1 MRIRIRETSV
11 TPQRAKAGTS
21 FTPAFTQD
29 GDEEESPPEECVYA
43 TRIHTVVKGA
53 ISGGDHE
60 WVDCDDNV
68 QTTKR
73 EWYVLRD
80 AEMFRRVNYESGHAC
95 KSITPGEP
103 PEIVDECVCR
113 DGCCE
118 GNKINILVQNGTD
131 RVTLDPCNP
140 DAQQQAAFAQ
150 FIGKVREALGT
161 EEGID
166 LSFKISVENVRRDCC
181 RVDPNSDIPPAE
193 QLKECRR
200 NILAGW
206 KVEEDAPAWQETMFG
221 GDGLNQMDVE
231 IGSFQFPAGE
241 PWSLPDDSVCFREG
255 WRPFVGNIWYP
266 FSMDEYTSEEC
277 QKPKETKEEILSLL
291 NNFSTISSEKL
302 CVLTTAGL
310 PDLISGGGAAL
321 QEIIDYLTGMWLAGG
336 NDGGTPVTYPDCPLT
351 PRIVLKF
358 FNLVLR
364 SLSPGD
370 PLCD

>member
-1 MRIRIRETSV
+1 MKRGTITRHPKGT
-11 TPQRAKAGTS
+11 KAGTS

-43 TRIHTVVKGA
+43 TKINTVIMGA
-53 ISGGDHE
+53 IRGGISR
-60 WVDCDDNV
+60 WRDCENKL
-68 QTTKR
+68 KR
-73 EWYVLRD
+73 ARDWYIVRD
-80 AEMFRRVNYESGHAC
+80 AQMTRGLSFEVGAAC

-103 PEIVDECVCR
+103 PEIVDECACR
-113 DGCCE
+113 DGCCD
-118 GNKINILVQNGTD
+118 NIIKIQVRNGPD
-131 RVTLDPCNP
+131 IAVLDPCNP
-140 DAQQQAAFAQ
+140 DAQQQLEFEQ
-150 FIGKVREALGT
+150 FIGRVREAIGT
-161 EEGID
+161 EEGIN
-166 LSFKISVENVRRDCC
+166 LSFLISVENVRRDCC

-206 KVEEDAPAWQETMFG
+206 KVEEDAPSWQETMFG

-291 NNFSTISSEKL
+291 NTFSTISGEKL

-321 QEIIDYLTGMWLAGG
+321 QEIISYLSGMFLAGG
-336 NDGGTPVTYPDCPLT
+336 NDGGTPVRYPSCPLT
-351 PRIVLKF
+351 PRMVIKF
-358 FNLVLR
+358 FNSVLQ